1 MSPYDPDSRF
11 SRSALYKLEAAG
23 IPVMASLAK
32 VSGEFV
38 RVVGLLTQTYTTD
51 KVIDLWL
58 NGESKTDLPP
68 TWRSLYG
75 VLRGLDLV
83 ELSEQIELYLSG
95 RYSHVIMF
103 IELCIYQYAF
113 CLAVSYVLARPL

>member
-1 MSPYDPDSRF
+1 
-11 SRSALYKLEAAG
+11 
-23 IPVMASLAK
+23 MASLAK

-38 RVVGLLTQTYTTD
+38 RVVGLLTQTYCTTD

-95 RYSHVIMF
+95 R
-103 IELCIYQYAF
+103 
-113 CLAVSYVLARPL
+113 